1 MNDPQNIIGISSL
14 ISDDSLETQDIL
26 KLEQEIV
33 SGSDIINNN
42 SVDIAND
49 YKAEMDKL
57 IMDFTSVSQSYTS
70 PAEESAFD
78 LDKINESIDN
88 SRSSTLARQHPSAPP
103 LATPWQSRAEKDAL
117 YNRMTMEEMEQ
128 NRMQTM
134 VGDIDEHY
142 DVYDSPERDDDER
155 ASLMEQID
163 VLRDTLE
170 DDGTNVSSVPVAQND
185 MSMKEL
191 HNIYKMLRLKNDR
204 DRFRSFAEEVILAG
218 AYGLEY
224 LFDGSKEW
232 FGRKPDLVGW
242 PETVKVKLRRMRF
255 HTSTFVQE
263 VMKTWHLGTNAGWIL
278 FLELIPSMFL
288 YSRNRKLKQ
297 SENILPDLQTKTNM
311 QHKAD
316 VQFNDA
322 VSILNS
328 INKPV

>member
-1 MNDPQNIIGISSL
+1 
-14 ISDDSLETQDIL
+14 
-26 KLEQEIV
+26 
-33 SGSDIINNN
+33 
-42 SVDIAND
+42 
-49 YKAEMDKL
+49 
-57 IMDFTSVSQSYTS
+57 
-70 PAEESAFD
+70 
-78 LDKINESIDN
+78 
-88 SRSSTLARQHPSAPP
+88 
-103 LATPWQSRAEKDAL
+103 
-117 YNRMTMEEMEQ
+117 MEEMEQ